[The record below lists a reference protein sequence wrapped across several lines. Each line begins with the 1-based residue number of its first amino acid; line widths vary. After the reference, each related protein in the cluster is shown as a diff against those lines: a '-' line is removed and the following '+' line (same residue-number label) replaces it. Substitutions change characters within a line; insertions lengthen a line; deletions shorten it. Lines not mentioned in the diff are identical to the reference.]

1 MGMNKNNVHPLMT
14 IIKVRQVN
22 RIMNAKSMVASR
34 VYKLGAC
41 PLRWMLTFHRVK
53 FSHKEIA

>member
-34 VYKLGAC
+34 VFKLGYF
-41 PLRWMLTFHRVK
+41 LMGELDSVE
-53 FSHKEIA
+53 S